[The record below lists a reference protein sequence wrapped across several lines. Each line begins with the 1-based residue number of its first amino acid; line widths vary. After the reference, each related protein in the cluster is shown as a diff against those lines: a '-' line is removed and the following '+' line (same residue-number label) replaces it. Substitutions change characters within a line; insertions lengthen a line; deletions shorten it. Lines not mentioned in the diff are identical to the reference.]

1 MSVQPQHHASENPS
15 VHDHNDQNTLS
26 EQNAA
31 DYWQANLRLLAK
43 LLMVWFAV
51 SFGCAILLVDW
62 LDQFTFFGFKLGFW
76 FAQQGAIYVFVAL
89 IFIYAWRIQVIER
102 QFGVDDDA
110 EEDSL

>member
-15 VHDHNDQNTLS
+15 VHDHNDHKTLS

-51 SFGCAILLVDW
+51 SFGCAILLACPAGCH
-62 LDQFTFFGFKLGFW
+62 LCICC
-76 FAQQGAIYVFVAL
+76 AYIYLRLANT
-89 IFIYAWRIQVIER
+89 
-102 QFGVDDDA
+102 GN
-110 EEDSL
+110 